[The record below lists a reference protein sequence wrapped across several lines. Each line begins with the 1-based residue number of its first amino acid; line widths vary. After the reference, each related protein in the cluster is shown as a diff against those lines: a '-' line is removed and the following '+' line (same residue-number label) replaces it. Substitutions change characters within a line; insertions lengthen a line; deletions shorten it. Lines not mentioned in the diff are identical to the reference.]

1 MDFLEEA
8 KSAAAKLKSLNEKIA
23 GLTPNDA
30 DPAVVSRLK
39 ELYGAFKKQEVKKT
53 ATIDSWFTKYKTYK
67 KYAKASDLNN
77 IKSLLSKIKEAA
89 ESELAYC
96 LQYVNDIETC
106 IQSCPTLE
114 YSSDIASI
122 RSDVAL
128 LKNAVAPL
136 STEFEKPQLIP
147 QSVITELDEIINNSN
162 TLAANI
168 KSGEVQY
175 NTIEDAVTTSG
186 IQAKV
191 IKYRVSLLIKF
202 CKLFTIEAAKNTV
215 QAADYLGFTCCLT
228 YIVFIMKL
236 TGAKVKKVTGL
247 TTSPQT
253 VNTPEDSSDKKIPKS
268 YKELLGSGWL
278 AKTIYNELS
287 AVIPHTDN
295 SKINSV

>member
-1 MDFLEEA
+1 MDFLKEA

-39 ELYGAFKKQEVKKT
+39 ELYGAFKEQEGKKT
-53 ATIDSWFTKYKTYK
+53 ATINSWFTKYKTYK
-67 KYAKASDLNN
+67 KDAKASDLT
-77 IKSLLSKIKEAA
+77 KIKALLTEIKAAA

-114 YSSDIASI
+114 YSSDIESIRSAVASI
-122 RSDVAL
+122 RAGL
-128 LKNAVAPL
+128 
-136 STEFEKPQLIP
+136 TQKPLIP
-147 QSVITELDEIINNSN
+147 PTVITELNDIINNSN

-236 TGAKVKKVTGL
+236 TGAKVKKVEGL
-247 TTSPQT
+247 ANLQK
-253 VNTPEDSSDKKIPKS
+253 VNDTQNSSDVPKS
-268 YKELLGSGWL
+268 KEYKEYKELLGEGWL
-278 AKTIYNELS
+278 AKVIYNELS
-287 AVIPHTDN
+287 AVIPPTDN
-295 SKINSV
+295 SKIDSV